1 MRLSRSLSANLAF
14 VVVFAGAAARAGND
28 DEIPIGSE
36 ASMTGAAVTAMV
48 QDGAAGYYNPAGL
61 ANSDRPTLDV
71 AADCYGFRLARS
83 PDLLSSSEGEESAAR
98 AIDWVLVP
106 SMVTYTRTIM
116 DKWQASFGVFLPRAS
131 DMIFRADLERETGA
145 RWQVATRYE
154 QSDYNY
160 VLAAATRL
168 HPSVR
173 VGGSLIGVYMASVES
188 LQVGGGA
195 ESGPAFTYARLEDL
209 SLYGLAIGAG
219 VQWDVFDKVV
229 VGASART
236 PTLAPLRS
244 VDRSELAM
252 VSDQNGDTTL
262 RSENSTETLWGT
274 AWTSPSRFR
283 LGVAYRIAQGWLSVD
298 GDVATPLVVEYAE
311 DRDWNYNVRAG
322 GVLPLTDN
330 IEVGAGVF
338 TDRSPHR
345 QTPVDFYGGTVG
357 VRVGQDHAVDGARQL
372 TFATT
377 LAGRYAY
384 GTGEMQGASVP
395 TEDVDDWGPTGVRVR
410 YHEMSL
416 VIGGTVYF

>member
-1 MRLSRSLSANLAF
+1 MRLSRTLSTNLALL
-14 VVVFAGAAARAGND
+14 VAMTAAVARAGND

-36 ASMTGAAVTAMV
+36 ASMTGAAVTATV

-83 PDLLSSSEGEESAAR
+83 PDLLTSAEGEESPAR

-131 DMIFRADLERETGA
+131 DMIFRAELAGDAGA

-154 QSDYNY
+154 HSDYNY
-160 VLAAATRL
+160 VLAAATKL
-168 HPSVR
+168 HPSLR

-188 LQVGGGA
+188 LQVGGGL
-195 ESGPAFTYARLEDL
+195 EEGPAFTYARLKDL
-209 SLYGLAIGAG
+209 SLYGLAVGGGA
-219 VQWDVFDKVV
+219 QWDVVDNVV
-229 VGASART
+229 IGASART
-236 PTLAPLRS
+236 PTFAPLRS
-244 VDRSELAM
+244 VDNSELAM
-252 VSDQNGDTTL
+252 VSDQDGETTL
-262 RSENSTETLWGT
+262 QSENSTETLWGA
-274 AWTSPSRFR
+274 AWTSPARFR
-283 LGVAYRIAQGWLSVD
+283 LGVAYRLDRGWLSID
-298 GDVATPLVVEYAE
+298 GDVATPIVVEYAE
-311 DRDWNYNVRAG
+311 DRDWNYNLRAG
-322 GVLPLTDN
+322 GVFPVTPN
-330 IEVGAGVF
+330 FQVGAGLF

-345 QTPVDFYGGTVG
+345 SAPVDFYGGTFG

-377 LAGRYAY
+377 LAARYAY
-384 GTGEMQGASVP
+384 GTGEMQGARVP
-395 TEDVDDWGPTGVRVR
+395 TDEVDDWGPTGVRVR

>member
-1 MRLSRSLSANLAF
+1 MRLGWF
-14 VVVFAGAAARAGND
+14 FAPQMAVAAVLTAGAARAGND

-36 ASMTGAAVTAMV
+36 ASMTGAAVTATV

-71 AADCYGFRLARS
+71 AADCYGFRLAKS
-83 PDLLSSSEGEESAAR
+83 PDLLSSAEGEESGAR

-116 DKWQASFGVFLPRAS
+116 DGWQASFGVFLPRAS

-154 QSDYNY
+154 HSDYNY
-160 VLAAATRL
+160 VLAMATKL
-168 HPSVR
+168 HPSLR

-188 LQVGGGA
+188 LQVGGGLEA
-195 ESGPAFTYARLEDL
+195 GPGFTYARLKDL
-209 SLYGLAIGAG
+209 SLYGIAVGGG
-219 VQWDVFDKVV
+219 VQWDVLENVV
-229 VGASART
+229 IGASART
-236 PTLAPLRS
+236 PTFAPLRS
-244 VDRSELAM
+244 VDSSELAM
-252 VSDQNGDTTL
+252 ASDENGDTTL
-262 RSENSTETLWGT
+262 RSETSSQTLWGA
-274 AWTSPSRFR
+274 AWTSPARFR
-283 LGVAYRIAQGWLSVD
+283 LGVAYRLARGWLSVD
-298 GDVATPLVVEYAE
+298 GDVATPLVIEYAD

-322 GVLPLTDN
+322 GVLPVTDN
-330 IEVGAGVF
+330 VEVGAGVF
-338 TDRSPHR
+338 TDRSAHR

-410 YHEMSL
+410 YHELSL

>member
-1 MRLSRSLSANLAF
+1 MRLCRTLPPRLMLLLACH
-14 VVVFAGAAARAGND
+14 AGAANAGND

-36 ASMTGAAVTAMV
+36 ASMTGAAVTATV

-71 AADCYGFRLARS
+71 AADCYGFRLATS
-83 PDLLSSSEGEESAAR
+83 PDLLSSAEGEESAAR

-116 DKWQASFGVFLPRAS
+116 EKWQASFGVFLPRAS
-131 DMIFRADLERETGA
+131 DMLFRADLERDTGA

-154 QSDYNY
+154 HSDYNY
-160 VLAAATRL
+160 VLAMATKL
-168 HPSVR
+168 HPSLR
-173 VGGSLIGVYMASVES
+173 VGASLIGVYMASVES
-188 LQVGGGA
+188 LQVGGGL
-195 ESGPAFTYARLEDL
+195 EEGPGFTYARLKDL

-219 VQWDVFDKVV
+219 VQWDVLDNVV
-229 VGASART
+229 IGASART
-236 PTLAPLRS
+236 PTFAPLRT
-244 VDRSELAM
+244 VDSTELAM
-252 VSDQNGDTTL
+252 TSNEDGETLL
-262 RSENSTETLWGT
+262 RSENSTQTLWGA
-274 AWTSPSRFR
+274 AWTSPARFR
-283 LGVAYRIAQGWLSVD
+283 LGVAYRLARGWLSVD

-311 DRDWNYNVRAG
+311 DRDLNYNVRAG
-322 GVLPLTDN
+322 GVLPVTDN
-330 IEVGAGVF
+330 IELGAGVF
-338 TDRSPHR
+338 TDRSPYR
-345 QTPVDFYGGTVG
+345 SAPVDFYGGTVG
-357 VRVGQDHAVDGARQL
+357 VRIGQDHAVDGARQL